1 MDYVM
6 QFTSDIRYIK
16 GKDNVI
22 ADSFSRLNVE
32 TITTEKSLTIDF
44 NKLADAQ
51 LQDEELNLSKP
62 TLHRL
67 NLGTLFCLQAQNC

>member
-6 QFTSDIRYIK
+6 QFTSDIRFIK
-16 GKDNVI
+16 GKDNVV
-22 ADSFSRLNVE
+22 ADSLSRPNVE

-51 LQDEELNLSKP
+51 L
-62 TLHRL
+62 
-67 NLGTLFCLQAQNC
+67 